1 MSVSVREREMGEG
14 GSVVRSP
21 SLIRST
27 GQSVEGCQ
35 NGVQNG
41 EQNGAG
47 WSRMEQQVDKE
58 KH

>member
-1 MSVSVREREMGEG
+1 MGEG

-27 GQSVEGCQ
+27 EQSVEGCQ

-41 EQNGAG
+41 VE